1 MKRGESMISFK
12 YKALNQKGNCI
23 TSTYRANSKNEVI
36 QMLQRM
42 DYYPISI
49 KRSSILQLF
58 YRKMKPKEL
67 SIFCKQL
74 YALFHS
80 GIDIVRCFH
89 ALSLQTT
96 NKNIKTILKNIEED
110 LEKGQTLT
118 IALTN
123 AKVFPKLFIHMVQTG
138 EMSGKLDKILEKMA
152 FQYEKESKLK
162 KKIETAM
169 IYPCILSITSILVV
183 IFLLTFV
190 MPNFVSMFENA
201 GVVLP
206 LPTRILLKISSFCI
220 HYGHMGCILFIF
232 CICTF
237 CYFAKKESIQLLLD
251 QLKFKI
257 PIIKGITMKIIS
269 IRFSRTLSLLLSS
282 GILLITALESA
293 SKLSENKFVE
303 KQIKKA
309 IEEIAKGESLANT
322 LKYMGIFSP
331 FMISMI
337 EIGEESGT
345 LDHLL
350 NQSANFLED
359 EMDKTLEKMLP
370 MLEPLL
376 IMFMSIVV
384 GFIVFAMIMPIFD
397 MMNTIS

>member
-1 MKRGESMISFK
+1 MERGGYMPVYK

-23 TSTYRANSKNEVI
+23 INTYRANSKNEVI
-36 QMLQRM
+36 HMLQGM
-42 DYYPISI
+42 DYYPITI
-49 KRSSILQLF
+49 KRSSFLQIF
-58 YRKMKPKEL
+58 YRKITSKEL
-67 SIFCKQL
+67 SIFCRQL
-74 YALFHS
+74 FALFHS

-96 NKNIKTILKNIEED
+96 NKNMKMILKNIEED

-118 IALTN
+118 ISLNN
-123 AKVFPKLFIHMVQTG
+123 AKVFPKLFIHMIEAG

-152 FQYEKESKLK
+152 LHYEKESKLK
-162 KKIETAM
+162 KKIEAAM
-169 IYPCILSITSILVV
+169 IYPCILSMTSIIVV
-183 IFLLTFV
+183 IFLLTYV

-201 GVVLP
+201 GVALP
-206 LPTRILLKISSFCI
+206 LPTRILLKISSLCI
-220 HYGHMGCILFIF
+220 DYGYVGCILFVF
-232 CICTF
+232 GVCIL
-237 CYFAKKESIQLLLD
+237 CYFAKKEGVQVFLD
-251 QLKFKI
+251 ELKFKI
-257 PIIKGITMKIIS
+257 PIVKRIIMKIVS
-269 IRFSRTLSLLLSS
+269 IRFSRILSLLLAS

-293 SKLSENKFVE
+293 SKVVENKFVE
-303 KQIKKA
+303 KQIKKS
-309 IEEIAKGESLANT
+309 IEEIAKGKSLANS
-322 LKYMGIFSP
+322 LKYRGVFLP

-350 NQSANFLED
+350 EQSANFLDD
-359 EMDKTLEKMLP
+359 EMDKTLEKILP

-376 IMFMSIVV
+376 IMIMSVIV